1 MKLVKL
7 RNPWGKGEWKGKWS
21 RSHSYW
27 TPELKRQLNHSSIKK
42 GVFFIPFTAMIKYF
56 HCFQICYFH
65 DNYKYSS
72 KMVTD
77 VKKLPAL
84 FFDIRVK
91 SKGVYYISLNQINK
105 RSYIF
110 DPNYDYSTMILI
122 LYKFGDNNKP
132 EYIAA
137 NMKNRKENWIKS
149 ELKAGRYV
157 LEVRQYIKTFIDNF
171 VLSVYGPSNCVI
183 ERKTFQQ
190 LGKSNINSILVEAIQ
205 DFGLKNPNNHKKDI
219 SSKNMNYSLVDMRNG
234 IGYVI
239 FQNNEMN
246 YHLSVTANLSNSKNI
261 NVIYPGHN
269 MQITLEVPGF
279 QKKLIIF
286 LSKGLPYSVSVSL
299 SFITKRESQRKE
311 RIGVYQKRSNNVK
324 LPVKPKKKKKQV
336 VNKEFERSLKKSYF
350 NKQISKN
357 KDDICYVYESLIDF
371 PIIIKSIFI
380 LNNCYIENYFK
391 AEFNFIL
398 LPKQFHFIC
407 IKPIDTREDF
417 NAELISEK
425 VEDII

>member
-1 MKLVKL
+1 MKLIKL
-7 RNPWGKGEWKGKWS
+7 RNPWGKGEWTGKWS
-21 RSHSYW
+21 KSHSYW
-27 TPELKRQLNHSSIKK
+27 TPELKRKLNHSSIKK
-42 GVFFIPFTAMIKYF
+42 GVFFIPLTAMIKYF

-77 VKKLPAL
+77 VKKSPAL
-84 FFDIRVK
+84 FFDIRVN
-91 SKGVYYISLNQINK
+91 SKGVFYISLNQINK

-137 NMKNRKENWIKS
+137 NMKNRKENWIKTI
-149 ELKAGRYV
+149 LTPGRYI
-157 LEVRQYIKTFIDNF
+157 LEVRQYIKTFIDSF
-171 VLSVYGPSNCVI
+171 VLSVYGPSNCKI
-183 ERKTFQQ
+183 ERKSFGQ
-190 LGKSNINSILVEAIQ
+190 LGRKNINSILVEAIQ
-205 DFGLKNPNNHKKDI
+205 DFGVRNPDNKPKAI
-219 SSKNMNYSLVDMRNG
+219 SSKNMNYSLVDLRNG

-239 FQNNEMN
+239 FQNNEMD
-246 YHLSVTANLSNSKNI
+246 YHLNVTANLSNSKNI
-261 NVIYPGHN
+261 NVIYPGKE

-286 LSKGLPYSVSVSL
+286 LSEGLPYSVSVSL
-299 SFITKRESQRKE
+299 SFITKRDSQRNQ
-311 RIGVYQKRSNNVK
+311 RIGVYKKRSNVPK
-324 LPVKPKKKKKQV
+324 QPKKIIQPPKPID
-336 VNKEFERSLKKSYF
+336 NKEFENSLKKSYF
-350 NKQISKN
+350 NRQISKN

-371 PIIIKSIFI
+371 PIIIKSMFV
-380 LNNCYIENYFK
+380 LDNCYIENYFK

-398 LPKQFHFIC
+398 LPKQFHFLS
-407 IKPIDTREDF
+407 IKPIDSNQKF

-425 VEDII
+425 VENLI